1 LLVYLQRPA
10 EYLLRRILAEVANDP
25 GSQPE
30 FVFAVPANVSELEE
44 HLAPHEVAR
53 SAAHVILD
61 AGERHPVALA
71 DEVLVELD
79 ALTGARAGE

>member
-1 LLVYLQRPA
+1 
-10 EYLLRRILAEVANDP
+10 
-25 GSQPE
+25 
-30 FVFAVPANVSELEE
+30 
-44 HLAPHEVAR
+44 
-53 SAAHVILD
+53 VILD